1 MSSERSR
8 EQRRL
13 AAGCLAIAKQ
23 TSDAKVRA
31 FLLDMAQKWL
41 DLAELCEQEAWNQT
55 LCVRTLRAAI
65 GEELRMHYELPKELP
80 HRLLALPSKYLGGA
94 AGKSLDACRSGSRSC
109 PKCGL

>member
-1 MSSERSR
+1 
-8 EQRRL
+8 
-13 AAGCLAIAKQ
+13 LAIARQ

-55 LCVRTLRAAI
+55 LRVRTLRAAI

-80 HRLLALPSKYLGGA
+80 HWLLALLVQLGG
-94 AGKSLDACRSGSRSC
+94 DD
-109 PKCGL
+109 PD